1 MAFRY
6 PLQSLLRLRESLER
20 QEEQRLF
27 ALAAEVARLRTQ
39 IERLQQEDFESRR
52 MELQEMASGSS
63 GALLQFE
70 AICGAASEAARR
82 KIGLQLEESE
92 RKRLNQL
99 RVYQAAHQKR
109 EILQGL
115 RERQETAYEL
125 EIARQEQQIADEA
138 FLMRA
143 LKAPN
148 E

>member
-6 PLQSLLRLRESLER
+6 TLQLLLRLRESLER

-27 ALAAEVARLRTQ
+27 ALAAEVARLRAQ
-39 IERLQQEDFESRR
+39 IERLRQEDFESRR
-52 MELQEMASGSS
+52 VELQEMAGGSS
-63 GALLQFE
+63 GALLQFGVV
-70 AICGAASEAARR
+70 CGTASETARR
-82 KIGLQLEESE
+82 KLGLQLEEAE
-92 RKRLNQL
+92 DKRLHQL
-99 RVYQAAHQKR
+99 RVYRAAHQKR

-143 LKAPN
+143 LVAPN

>member
-6 PLQSLLRLRESLER
+6 TLQSLLRLRESLER

-27 ALAAEVARLRTQ
+27 ALAAEVARLRAQ
-39 IERLQQEDFESRR
+39 IERLRQADMESRR
-52 MELQEMASGSS
+52 VELQEMTGGSS
-63 GALLQFE
+63 GALLQFA
-70 AICGAASEAARR
+70 AICGAASENAR
-82 KIGLQLEESE
+82 KKMALQLEEAE
-92 RKRLNQL
+92 GKRLDQL

-143 LKAPN
+143 LVAPN

>member
-6 PLQSLLRLRESLER
+6 PLQSLLRLRQSLER

-27 ALAAEVARLRTQ
+27 ALAAEVALLRAQ
-39 IERLQQEDFESRR
+39 IEQLHQEDIELRR
-52 MELQEMASGSS
+52 LDLQTIASGSS
-63 GALLQFE
+63 GALLRFG
-70 AICGAASEAARR
+70 AICAAASEAAQRR
-82 KIGLQLEESE
+82 LGLQLQEAEH
-92 RKRLNQL
+92 KRLQQL

-125 EIARQEQQIADEA
+125 EVARQEQQTADEA

-143 LKAPN
+143 LSEPN

>member
-6 PLQSLLRLRESLER
+6 TLESLLRLRRSMER

-27 ALAAEVARLRTQ
+27 VLATEVARLRTQ
-39 IERLQQEDFESRR
+39 IECLYQEDFESRR
-52 MELQEMASGSS
+52 IELREMTSGSS
-63 GALLQFE
+63 GASLQYM
-70 AICGAASEAARR
+70 AICAAASESTR
-82 KIGLQLEESE
+82 KKLALQLEEAE

-109 EILQGL
+109 EILEGL
-115 RERQETAYEL
+115 LERKETAYEL
-125 EIARQEQQIADEA
+125 EAARQEQQLADEA

-143 LKAPN
+143 LAVPS